1 MSCYSKGNI
10 RSRTL
15 RIQKTLEP
23 EINKGKSSRILSQ
36 FLSNKFQTCTF
47 FLKIV
52 SKMQTSFRDI
62 IHETSQNELR
72 ETPTLR
78 NEELE
83 LHLNI
88 HVTICNNIVELEKLD
103 SIPTLF

>member
-1 MSCYSKGNI
+1 
-10 RSRTL
+10 
-15 RIQKTLEP
+15 
-23 EINKGKSSRILSQ
+23 
-36 FLSNKFQTCTF
+36 
-47 FLKIV
+47 
-52 SKMQTSFRDI
+52 MQTSFRDI